1 MKTFDESMLSA
12 LKNADNFMLC
22 AHINPDGDAIGS
34 MLAAGRLLRRL
45 GKKALMV
52 TPDAVPHHLSWLP
65 DVDLIH
71 PVEALEAWPVGAALC
86 VDAGEPKRMGSAWEA
101 YSRAPL
107 RFVIDHHPG
116 DAACATHA
124 LVDTAAPA
132 AGELIFALYEAL
144 GVSIDGEAAA
154 QLYAAISTDTGNFCF
169 DSVRPATFACMEKL
183 MAVGLDL
190 SEASRRLF
198 LVKSPAGV
206 MALTRAL
213 SSLTF
218 FAGGRATCMH
228 LTARDKAAC
237 QATDGDLHGMVNQG
251 LNIEGVRMT
260 FMADETPDGWKVS
273 LRALPG
279 EDVQQ
284 IARRF
289 GGGGHVLASGCVIRG
304 DYPQVERL
312 LMQAMEDALRA

>member
-45 GKKALMV
+45 GKTALMV

-65 DVDLIH
+65 DVNLIY
-71 PVEALEAWPVGAALC
+71 PVEALEARPIGAALC

-132 AGELIFALYEAL
+132 AGELIYALYEAL
-144 GVSIDGEAAA
+144 EVPVDREAAL

-169 DSVRPATFACMEKL
+169 DSVRPSTFACMERL
-183 MAVGLDL
+183 MSVGLDL
-190 SEASRRLF
+190 ADASRRLF
-198 LVKSPAGV
+198 LIRSPGGV

-213 SSLTF
+213 STLTF
-218 FAGGRATCMH
+218 FADGRATCMH

-237 QATDGDLHGMVNQG
+237 CSTDGDLHGMVNQG
-251 LNIEGVRMT
+251 LNIEGVCMT
-260 FMADETPDGWKVS
+260 FMADETPEGWKIS

-279 EDVQQ
+279 WDVQK
-284 IARRF
+284 IARQF
-289 GGGGHVLASGCVIRG
+289 GGGGHVLAAGCVIQG
-304 DYPQVERL
+304 DYTQVERL
-312 LMQAMEDALRA
+312 LMQAVEDALEA